1 MGSEEEEEEEE
12 DQEQE
17 DWLKKHANG
26 LNFVIVI
33 GGNCD
38 GATMALGTPPLMC
51 HTRHISVW
59 CAKSLHEE
67 EEEEGRDMMMM
78 MMMMMMMTRS
88 WSGYGTDLGAL
99 GLSGPPS
106 ASASNNVDHFA
117 HLLLQRQ
124 ANRQCPSAVPIRICC
139 HFVSRFNI

>member
-51 HTRHISVW
+51 HTRHISGGAQNP
-59 CAKSLHEE
+59 CMKKRKKRGRGRGRGRMQMLMAQEACEACEAYEIGPARKLLKRFQPGSL
-67 EEEEGRDMMMM
+67 
-78 MMMMMMMTRS
+78 S
-88 WSGYGTDLGAL
+88 
-99 GLSGPPS
+99 
-106 ASASNNVDHFA
+106 V
-117 HLLLQRQ
+117 Q
-124 ANRQCPSAVPIRICC
+124 
-139 HFVSRFNI
+139 

>member
-51 HTRHISVW
+51 HTRHISGGVQNP
-59 CAKSLHEE
+59 CMKKRKKREE
-67 EEEEGRDMMMM
+67 
-78 MMMMMMMTRS
+78 
-88 WSGYGTDLGAL
+88 
-99 GLSGPPS
+99 
-106 ASASNNVDHFA
+106 
-117 HLLLQRQ
+117 
-124 ANRQCPSAVPIRICC
+124 I
-139 HFVSRFNI
+139 